1 MVYEQAKK
9 TLESETVKSRMKGLY
24 PDPEVQS
31 GRVRR
36 LIDRHKALYGGTR
49 PLSLLSA
56 PGRAE
61 VIGNHTDH
69 NHGKV
74 LAAAVNLDTLALVSP
89 REDNLARLHSEG
101 YESFS
106 ISLDDLRLDR
116 AQPGT
121 SSALVMGVA
130 RGLSD
135 RGYTIG
141 GFDAVMDSQVL
152 SGSGLSSSAAF
163 EVTVCA
169 VIDALYN
176 GFSVDPVVRAQISQ
190 YAENVFFGKP
200 SGLMDQMASSCGG
213 LVRID
218 FAQAQPEV
226 ETLSFSFSRAG
237 YALVI
242 VNTRSSHDDLT
253 AAYSAIPAEMRAVAS
268 ACGGT
273 VLRDVSYGD
282 FLKKLPLVREK
293 VSDRAL
299 LRALHYYQ
307 ENILVDRAAE
317 AIKSGNLPAFFEAVN
332 ASGLSSETQLQ
343 NIHVKD
349 GEQPLAL
356 ALALARRMLGGKGAC
371 RVHGGGFAGTTLN
384 FVPENDL
391 REFSEGMDAV
401 FGPDSCHVLDV
412 RERGAACIFQP

>member
-1 MVYEQAKK
+1 MVYEQALK
-9 TLESETVKSRMKGLY
+9 TLRSESVQAVMKGLY
-24 PDPEVQS
+24 PDTGAQAE
-31 GRVRR
+31 RVRR
-36 LIDRHKALYGGTR
+36 LAARHQQLYKADR

-61 VIGNHTDH
+61 IIGNHTDH

-89 REDNLARLHSEG
+89 RNDSLVRLQSEG

-106 ISLDDLRLDR
+106 VSLDDLRPEKVE
-116 AQPGT
+116 QGT
-121 SSALVMGVA
+121 SASLVMGVA

-135 RGYTIG
+135 RGYQIG

-169 VIDALYN
+169 VFDALYN
-176 GFSVDPVVRAQISQ
+176 GFSVNPVVRAQVSQ

-218 FAQAQPEV
+218 FAQEQPDV
-226 ETLSFSFSRAG
+226 ESLGFSFSRAG

-253 AAYSAIPAEMRAVAS
+253 QAYSAIPAEMRAVAA
-268 ACGGT
+268 ACGGK
-273 VLRDVSYGD
+273 VLRDISYED
-282 FLKKLPLVREK
+282 FLVKLPLLYGR

-299 LRALHYYQ
+299 LRALHFFQ
-307 ENILVDRAAE
+307 ENILVAQAAA
-317 AIKSGNLPAFFEAVN
+317 AIKAGDLPAFFDAIN
-332 ASGLSSETQLQ
+332 ASGLSSEIQLQ
-343 NIHVKD
+343 NIHVKE

-384 FVPENDL
+384 FVPMDGL
-391 REFSEGMDAV
+391 KEFSKGMNAV
-401 FGPDSCHVLDV
+401 FGEGSSHVLDV
-412 RERGAACIFQP
+412 REQGAVRVF